1 MGKRRISQN
10 LVEQIG
16 EERISRLLDLSCDAA
31 RAGNTDRARRY
42 VDLAR
47 RISGKTRVPMP
58 KDRPYCG
65 GCLVPLIP
73 GVNCR
78 VRVDGHMVRT
88 TCGCCGE
95 IARRPYIREQSHER
109 EGRQEGA
116 DEARQ

>member
-31 RAGNTDRARRY
+31 RAG
-42 VDLAR
+42 
-47 RISGKTRVPMP
+47 SGKTRVPMP

-65 GCLVPLIP
+65 GCLVPLLP